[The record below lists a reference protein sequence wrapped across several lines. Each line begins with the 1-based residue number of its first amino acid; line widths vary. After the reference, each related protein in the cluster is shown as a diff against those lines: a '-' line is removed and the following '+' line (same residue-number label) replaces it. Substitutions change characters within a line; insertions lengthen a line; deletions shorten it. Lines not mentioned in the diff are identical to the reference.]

1 MSYIIN
7 KTNGDLLT
15 EVIDGTIDQVSTDL
29 TLVGK
34 NASSYGELFNENFIK
49 LLENFANTS
58 TPNRPQQGQL
68 WYDTGDG
75 RLKVYDGA
83 GWKVSGGTIVANSLP
98 SSFTRGDIWIDSLRQ
113 QMYYNDGTSSLLAGP
128 IYTAQQGVS
137 GFQVSDIID
146 TNNISHPVVFLYV
159 GQVLLGLFS
168 KNAFTPLK
176 AITGYDTDNNRV
188 PVKIGFNAS
197 NWAGVKFNV
206 PATQAD
212 SLVSPTGEFKTTSSF
227 LSATDT
233 TTTGVGSLI
242 IQNSV
247 PLILGQSSSSQIN
260 VSSDKFSIES
270 NASGQNFEI
279 KSLISPENPTSFYIN
294 STTKHVGIY
303 TDAPQATLDV
313 NGDMRVTGNLTV
325 EGLTSTINS
334 TNLVIED
341 KLIELGSASE
351 VLSITGTVASNATTT
366 TITGVSSVV
375 GLIPGMALTQVVG
388 PGNFGSNPI
397 IISIDST
404 DEITITSGSAN
415 TSGTITF
422 SAGGVTDVTAD
433 GGGILLH
440 GTTDKTIAWTN
451 SNDAWR
457 SSENFNIAASKTY
470 MINGFTVLSQNSLGS
485 AINSAP
491 GLSSV
496 GTLTN
501 LTVSNL
507 YVANSTI
514 TYQNL
519 NETNGTITFVP
530 KGTGTVDVSST
541 RITSVGDPSADTD
554 AVNLQT
560 MNYAVKTAATSFS
573 INQGSLSN
581 SFIAAN
587 IVTLMMPVAEHQ
599 DDAIC
604 RVWCI
609 DTETAKQFKL
619 ISGFWTFQF
628 DL

>member
-7 KTNGDLLT
+7 KTNGDVLT
-15 EVIDGTIDQVSTDL
+15 EVVDGTIDQVSTDL
-29 TLVGK
+29 TLFGK
-34 NASSYGELFNENFIK
+34 NSSSYGELINENFIK

-58 TPNRPQQGQL
+58 NPNRPQQGQL

-75 RLKVYDGA
+75 RLKVYDGT
-83 GWKVSGGTIVANSLP
+83 GWKVSGGTIVSNTLP
-98 SSFTRGDIWIDSLRQ
+98 SSFTRGDVWIDSLRQ

-137 GFQVSDIID
+137 GFQVNDIID

-176 AITGYDTDNNRV
+176 SITGYDTDNNRV
-188 PVKIGFNAS
+188 PVRIGFNAS

-227 LSATDT
+227 LSSTDT
-233 TTTGVGSLI
+233 TTTGVGSII

-260 VSSDKFSIES
+260 VTSDKFSIES

-294 STTKHVGIY
+294 SAEKHVGIY
-303 TDAPQATLDV
+303 TDSPQATLDV
-313 NGDMRVTGNLTV
+313 NGDVRVAGNLTV

-341 KLIELGSASE
+341 KLVELGSASA
-351 VLSITGTVASNATTT
+351 VLSVTGTISSNATTT

-375 GLIPGMALTQVVG
+375 GLIPGMALTQVAG
-388 PGNFGSNPI
+388 PGNFGDNPVI
-397 IISIDST
+397 TSIDST
-404 DEITITSGSAN
+404 DEITITSESAN
-415 TSGTITF
+415 SSGTITF
-422 SAGGVTDVTAD
+422 SAGGVTDITAD
-433 GGGILLH
+433 GGGILLR
-440 GTTDKTIAWTN
+440 GTTDKTITWID

-457 SSENFNIAASKTY
+457 SSENFNIAAGKTY

-485 AINSAP
+485 GINSAP

-496 GTLTN
+496 GALTN
-501 LTVSNL
+501 LTVSSL
-507 YVANSTI
+507 YIANSTI

-530 KGTGTVDVSST
+530 KGIGTVDVSSS
-541 RITSVGDPSADTD
+541 RITSVQDPSADTD

-560 MNYAVKTAATSFS
+560 MNYAVKTSAKSFS
-573 INQGSLSN
+573 INQGSFSD
-581 SFIAAN
+581 SYIAAN
-587 IVTLMMPVAEHQ
+587 IVTLMMPVNEHQ

-604 RVWCI
+604 RIWCI
-609 DTETAKQFKL
+609 DTEVAKQFKL
-619 ISGFWTFQF
+619 ISGTWTFQF
-628 DL
+628 NL